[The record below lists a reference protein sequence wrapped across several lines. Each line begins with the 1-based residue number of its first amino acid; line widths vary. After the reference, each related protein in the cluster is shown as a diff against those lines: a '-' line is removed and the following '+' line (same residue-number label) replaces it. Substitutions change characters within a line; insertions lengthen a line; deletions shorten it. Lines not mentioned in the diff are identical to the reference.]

1 MKNYKSTYINPETFE
16 KSEIETK
23 IPTDLVNE
31 IKQTLDKLEE
41 YFNTPTLIN
50 PEDLS
55 ITWGVMDTSSKLK
68 FKVLIIP
75 NN

>member
-1 MKNYKSTYINPETFE
+1 MKTYKASYYHPETFE
-16 KSEIETK
+16 KTEIETK

-31 IKQTLDKLEE
+31 IKQTLDKLEG
-41 YFNTPTLIN
+41 YLNTPILTN

-55 ITWGVMDTSSKLK
+55 IVWGVMDASSKLK
-68 FKVLIIP
+68 FKVTITP

>member
-1 MKNYKSTYINPETFE
+1 MENYKAIHTNSETFE

-31 IKQTLDKLEE
+31 IKQTLDKLEG
-41 YFNTPTLIN
+41 YLNTPILIN

-55 ITWGVMDTSSKLK
+55 IVWGVMDTSSKLK

>member
-1 MKNYKSTYINPETFE
+1 MKNYKADYINPDTFE

-31 IKQTLDKLEE
+31 IKQTLDKLEG
-41 YFNTPTLIN
+41 YLNTPILIN

-55 ITWGVMDTSSKLK
+55 IAWGVMDSENKLK
-68 FKVLIIP
+68 YKVKIIP